1 MPSQFI
7 KNYEYRIQREILA
20 ILSDQREFCLA
31 GYTIKPEK
39 IGILYYTVQFN
50 NNRILYSIPASH
62 FWLAP
67 PKDTQFETL
76 PDDFTH
82 SCKIAHFYIENK
94 TVYFDPPDFNPRR
107 CARLEEFYPIK
118 SVAPLEFYE
127 TNSKGIIA
135 IAHNRDFIGRCLPCF
150 EIQMNRRRNYGT

>member
-20 ILSDQREFCLA
+20 ILSDQREVYRA
-31 GYTIKPEK
+31 GYRIKPEK

-50 NNRILYSIPASH
+50 NNRILYSIPVSH
-62 FWLAP
+62 FLLAS

-76 PDDFTH
+76 PDDFTQ
-82 SCKIAHFYIENK
+82 SSKIEKFYIENK
-94 TVYFDPPDFNPRR
+94 TIYFDPPEYNPRR
-107 CARLEEFYPIK
+107 CCKIEEFYPIK
-118 SVAPLEFYE
+118 SITPLEFYE
-127 TNSKGIIA
+127 TSSKGIIA

-150 EIQMNRRRNYGT
+150 EIQLNRRRNYGT